1 MNRGTIYNKDTFL
14 TNVANQLGRKRQTSS
29 VSLPKWKKS
38 PQYNVFS
45 ELSEDA
51 LLDEFVKQCEAIHT
65 EVIVTEMKEL
75 NKVCEQVI
83 HDLGGESLV
92 YWEDPRFIKYGI
104 DSVLEKKRQTGMD
117 IYEWAS
123 TKGAFNIEK
132 AERANIGLTFS
143 DVTLAESGTV
153 VLFSDKGKGR
163 SVSLLPKT
171 YMAIIPKS
179 TLVPRMTQAT
189 DIIHERIKAGE
200 KPPSCI
206 NFISGPSN
214 SADIELRLVVGVHG
228 PVRVTY
234 VVIEDE

>member
-1 MNRGTIYNKDTFL
+1 MSRGTIHNKDTFL
-14 TNVANQLGRKRQTSS
+14 TNVANQLGRKRQTSA
-29 VSLPKWKKS
+29 VPLPKWEKS
-38 PQYNVFS
+38 PQYNVFRD
-45 ELSEDA
+45 LSEDA

-65 EVIVTEMKEL
+65 KVIVTEMKEL
-75 NKVCEQVI
+75 HKTCEQVI

-92 YWEDPRFIKYGI
+92 YWEDPRFGKYGI
-104 DSVLEKKRQTGMD
+104 DNVLEKERQAGMD
-117 IYEWAS
+117 VHAWSAA
-123 TKGAFNIEK
+123 KGALNIEK
-132 AERANIGLTFS
+132 AEKANIGITFS

-153 VLFSDKGKGR
+153 VLFSDEGKGR

-171 YMAIIPKS
+171 YMAIIPKR

-189 DIIHERIKAGE
+189 DLIHERIKAGE

-234 VVIEDE
+234 VVIEDD